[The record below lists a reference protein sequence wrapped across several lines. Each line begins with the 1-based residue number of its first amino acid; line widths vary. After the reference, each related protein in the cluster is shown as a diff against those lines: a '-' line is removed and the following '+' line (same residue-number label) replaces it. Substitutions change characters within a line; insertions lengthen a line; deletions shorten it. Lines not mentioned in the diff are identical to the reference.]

1 MFGLYQGVY
10 SPSLFFN
17 SMLQLT
23 QNMWINGYEVPLSH
37 KSCLSKN
44 FRTGPRR
51 LKSRS
56 ISHNVLARR
65 KKKME
70 LRALDEKTWETRH
83 VAPPHTHTHTFHSTN
98 AFIYLH
104 SIRWRF
110 EANSTLFSQRQAL
123 NESDSL
129 PTNSLLSICFR
140 AMSGKG
146 PLSTTSEASHQVL
159 AYFICSLSRCQS
171 RFLQPLYQV
180 QSIA

>member
-1 MFGLYQGVY
+1 MFGLHQGVY

-56 ISHNVLARR
+56 ISYNVLARR

-83 VAPPHTHTHTFHSTN
+83 VAPPHTHTHISLYKRF
-98 AFIYLH
+98 YLSALH
-104 SIRWRF
+104 KMEIWGQQRPV
-110 EANSTLFSQRQAL
+110 FSGAGPKWIWFPSHQFSP
-123 NESDSL
+123 EY
-129 PTNSLLSICFR
+129 LLSSNERQGTPVHNFR
-140 AMSGKG
+140 SQS
-146 PLSTTSEASHQVL
+146 PSPSLFHLLSV
-159 AYFICSLSRCQS
+159 
-171 RFLQPLYQV
+171 
-180 QSIA
+180 